1 MESKIIGCLII
12 IVFLGIN
19 AIIEGLSNLNKNK
32 IIKEQENLIDEQRKI
47 IKKQEAI
54 IKGFDFAFKKL
65 KETKEN
71 R

>member
-1 MESKIIGCLII
+1 MEDKIIVCLII

-19 AIIEGLSNLNKNK
+19 TIMGCLSVLYKNK
-32 IIKEQENLIDEQRKI
+32 IIKEQENLIDEQRKL

-54 IKGFDFAFKKL
+54 IKGFDFAFKNL

-71 R
+71 K